1 MRQSRRCPVEVSRR
15 IMRVAEQPALVSFF
29 DGFANLARYRAGQEV
44 AMEGHARI
52 ANAGT

>member
-1 MRQSRRCPVEVSRR
+1 MMIGTVTATGPSKAIRPV
-15 IMRVAEQPALVSFF
+15 LVSFF
-29 DGFANLARYRAGQEV
+29 DGFANLARYRVGQEV